1 MKRTSTPLGISL
13 GAALAAA
20 LCLAAIRSWSNM
32 PQRIAGDATR
42 GKDLYQGCAA
52 CHSIDDNDIGPKHR
66 GVVGRHAASI
76 TDYHYSPALTHS
88 GLTWDEQTLD
98 RWLSNPSALVPGTKM
113 YFKIDDAQSRAD
125 IIAYLEELR

>member
-1 MKRTSTPLGISL
+1 MKRTSTPLRISS

-20 LCLAAIRSWSNM
+20 LCLAAIPSWSST
-32 PQRIAGDATR
+32 PHRVAGDASR

-52 CHSIDDNDIGPKHR
+52 CHSIDDNDIGPRHR

-76 TDYHYSPALTHS
+76 TDYNYSPALINS
-88 GLTWDEQTLD
+88 GLTWDEATLD

-113 YFKIDDAQSRAD
+113 YFKIDDPQSRAD
-125 IIAYLEELR
+125 IIAFLEGLR